1 MSFRP
6 LARQIGLYPQV
17 AGKITVTPIQQF
29 PSPLEVIGLY
39 QKTVRT
45 VKAHVKKFPSPL
57 EEHKFISIVTIFNP
71 QPRLAGFRPLARYIG
86 LYQTVRSLE
95 LSSLMGISVPSR
107 GKQVYILKVVSL
119 AFQKYVSCFRPLAR
133 QISLYLNARK
143 IH

>member
-45 VKAHVKKFPSPL
+45 VKAHVKKFPSPREVIGL
-57 EEHKFISIVTIFNP
+57 YHGLMMLGNSSLVN
-71 QPRLAGFRPLARYIG
+71 FRPL
-86 LYQTVRSLE
+86 
-95 LSSLMGISVPSR
+95 SR
-107 GKQVYILKVVSL
+107 N
-119 AFQKYVSCFRPLAR
+119 
-133 QISLYLNARK
+133 ISLYQSLPSSIRSLGSPVSDPLRG
-143 IH
+143 I